1 MRTEDYIKKSAASNT
16 FTKEDFMEIAAS
28 GNLKGFEE
36 WMQKE
41 LTHMVFVN
49 LAEKVRFRKTVND
62 DGSVTYFACLDWLD
76 VEEMVK
82 DIEQEKGVK
91 P

>member
-16 FTKEDFMEIAAS
+16 IVKEEFMDIVAS

-41 LTHMVFVN
+41 LTHHVFVN
-49 LAEKVRFRKTVND
+49 LAEKVRFKKTEND

-76 VEEMVK
+76 VDEMVK
-82 DIEQEKGVK
+82 DIEKERK
-91 P
+91 